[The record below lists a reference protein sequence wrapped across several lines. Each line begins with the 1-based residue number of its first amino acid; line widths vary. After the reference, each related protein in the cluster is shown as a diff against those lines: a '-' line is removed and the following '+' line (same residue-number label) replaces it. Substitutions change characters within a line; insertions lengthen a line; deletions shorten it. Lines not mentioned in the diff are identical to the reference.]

1 MGGESRLPM
10 IDATRATARALLSAL
25 LILALLPVAA
35 STAEAHGG
43 RYQGKPPEPGDGGP
57 KPPPRPP
64 PPPPLQ
70 PRPTPPRTPK
80 IPTTPTNTGPG
91 DRGPIGRKPTPTTP
105 APTAPTPKTPTA
117 TPPKPTTP
125 TTATGRP
132 GPRRPTGKDR
142 RRPGATATSINDSW
156 EMWWELNRWRYF
168 PDRGSSIPDPD
179 AVVTPTSDGDVPIDR
194 DALARARRALVVRQ
208 HIAPF
213 LIKQL
218 DPKTPVRPE
227 VRAAAMIALGKTTHD
242 DAVVTLIIRHMR
254 DDRAENVV
262 RESAAYALGMLR
274 RTDESMHMEG
284 ARLDDVREELL
295 ATVDDETAPVRT
307 RAFAAFA
314 LGLLG
319 DQPYGSAFSKDGRM
333 ISRALWERAVRKY
346 SARDIPVALLTAL
359 GRMPAAGTSEEITK
373 GLQRV
378 VLGRRVGRR
387 SWDSFERSHALDALV
402 RQRGDGWV
410 MTMLR
415 TITDKRLPNQVRRA
429 AFIALGAAATEL
441 GSADRMEA
449 AEAAEKG
456 IRLARDG
463 LTRGLGHV
471 ALGRI
476 LSADLASEK
485 PWVVERTGGR
495 NLLLSEARHGSNN
508 HRGFSIL
515 ALALAIR
522 GSSGPAALAGK
533 FQVEGRATLVRGFER
548 EKDPVMRSAYVVAL
562 GLIGTMAKDQAPALT
577 ELVADRKA
585 DPTLRGHAALALA
598 QVGAS
603 PRACRE
609 ALRSAAWDKR
619 SMALRRDAALALAF
633 LGGGA
638 EAKMLVRELRTAKSR
653 WVLTQA
659 AVALG
664 QLGDLDAV
672 PAIVELAADESRE
685 DEARAL
691 AIASLGLLGD
701 PEAKPSTLR
710 LTSDSNYPARTD
722 ALHEAFTL
730 L

>member
-25 LILALLPVAA
+25 LILALLPLTAP
-35 STAEAHGG
+35 SAEAHGG

-64 PPPPLQ
+64 PPPPR
-70 PRPTPPRTPK
+70 PKPTPPRTPK
-80 IPTTPTNTGPG
+80 VPTTPTNTGPG
-91 DRGPIGRKPTPTTP
+91 DRGPVGRKPTPTTP
-105 APTAPTPKTPTA
+105 APTGT
-117 TPPKPTTP
+117 PTTP
-125 TTATGRP
+125 PATTNPKPPTTPPSVTSRP
-132 GPRRPTGKDR
+132 GHRRPTGRDR

-168 PDRGSSIPDPD
+168 PDRGAPLPDPD
-179 AVVTPTSDGDVPIDR
+179 AVVTPSGDDAPVDR
-194 DALARARRALVVRQ
+194 EALERARRELVVRQ
-208 HIAPF
+208 HITPF

-218 DPKTPVRPE
+218 DPKTSVRPE

-242 DAVVTLIIRHMR
+242 EAVVKLIVRHMR
-254 DDRAENVV
+254 NDRAENVV

-274 RTDESMHMEG
+274 RTDEGMRMSG
-284 ARLDDVREELL
+284 ARLDDVRQELL
-295 ATVDDETAPVRT
+295 ASIDDETAPVRT

-359 GRMPAAGTSEEITK
+359 GRMPVAGTSEEITK

-402 RQRGDGWV
+402 RQRGAGWV
-410 MTMLR
+410 MTLLR

-429 AFIALGAAATEL
+429 AFIALGASATEL

-449 AEAAEKG
+449 AQAAEKG

-471 ALGRI
+471 AIGRI

-485 PWVVERTGGR
+485 AWVVERTGGR
-495 NLLLSEARHGSNN
+495 NLLISEARHGSNN
-508 HRGFSIL
+508 HRGFSII

-522 GSSGPAALAGK
+522 GSTAPAALAGK
-533 FQVEGRATLVRGFER
+533 FQIDGRATLVRGFER

-562 GLIGTMAKDQAPALT
+562 GLIGSMAKDQAPALT
-577 ELVADRKA
+577 ELVGDRKA

-603 PRACRE
+603 PRACRQ

-633 LGGGA
+633 LGGSA

-664 QLGDLDAV
+664 QIGDLDAV
-672 PAIVELAADESRE
+672 PAIVEVAADEDRE